1 MADTTRS
8 SHRWRFFRAGGVDQ
22 VRLDR
27 GEDIVH
33 LDELDQKLWVA
44 LSCPVKGLE
53 FDERTLAIL
62 DIDFD
67 GRVRAPEI
75 IAAVRWVDACLK
87 NPEGLVKGVDGL
99 PLSEIDGSTPE
110 GKAVLASATHLLE
123 GLGKADKGVVTVAD
137 ATRTA
142 DLFQM
147 AKLNGDGIVPPES
160 VDDPA
165 ARRVAAEL
173 LDCLGGLAD
182 RSGKPG
188 FDAAKVAAFFEACAA
203 LAAWGKKAE
212 DAKKDVL
219 PFGDATHDAAAA
231 YEAVHAKIDDWF
243 ARCRLAAYDP
253 RSLAALNRKD
263 DVYAELATGMLSASS
278 IETASLPIALVDP
291 GKPLPL
297 GSGVNPAW
305 TASTMRLRDLVVAPL
320 FGKDRTSI
328 TEAEWAKVSAALA
341 PFRAWHG
348 SKAGTVV
355 EKLGLPRVREILASG
370 AKAHLE
376 KAVADD
382 LAAAPRVAAIA
393 DVEKLAR
400 CWRDLHKLVNNFVN
414 FSDFYGR
421 KKAVFQS
428 GTLYLDGRSI
438 DLCVHVND
446 PGKHAQLAVM
456 AKTYLAYVDCT
467 RPSGEKMQIA
477 AAITAGDSDNL
488 FVGRNGLFYDRKG
501 RDWDATIS
509 KIVDNPISIGQAF
522 WAPYK
527 KLLRWIEEQVAK
539 RAAAADAQADAHLQ
553 ASAVAAGATGV
564 PPPGAAP
571 KKLDIGIVAAL
582 GVAVGGITAALGG
595 LLNSLFGL
603 GFFMPLG
610 FLGIVLLVSGPSMLI
625 AWLKLRRR
633 NLGPILDANGWAVN
647 TLTRI
652 NLPLGRSLTDV
663 AKLPPGAERSLVDPF
678 AEQKPKW
685 PKVVLF
691 LVILGGVLFGLWKT
705 GYASKWIGERYVPR
719 PEHLWRFF
727 GDAYPPEPARA
738 PAKSATNESPAK
750 NEPPADKP
758 GK

>member
-62 DIDFD
+62 DLDLD

-75 IAAVRWVDACLK
+75 ITAVRWVDACLK
-87 NPEGLVKGVDGL
+87 SPEGLVKGVDGL

-110 GKAVLASATHLLE
+110 GKKVLASATHLLE
-123 GLGKADKGVVTVAD
+123 GLGKAGTGVVTVAD

-165 ARRVAAEL
+165 ARKVATEIL
-173 LDCLGGLAD
+173 ECLGSVLD

-188 FDAAKVAAFFEACAA
+188 FDAAKVAAFFEACTA
-203 LAAWGKKAE
+203 LAAWGQKAE
-212 DAKKDVL
+212 DARKDVL

-278 IETASLPIALVDP
+278 IETAALPIALVEP

-297 GSGVNPAW
+297 GAGVNPAW
-305 TASTMRLRDLVVAPL
+305 TASTARLRDLVVAPL
-320 FGKDRTSI
+320 LGKDKTSI
-328 TEAEWAKVSAALA
+328 TEADWAKVGAALA

-348 SKAGTVV
+348 SKAGAVV

-370 AKAHLE
+370 AKALLE

-456 AKTYLAYVDCT
+456 AKSYLAYVDCT

-539 RAAAADAQADAHLQ
+539 RAAAADDQASLHLQ
-553 ASAVAAGATGV
+553 ASAAGATGA
-564 PPPGAAP
+564 PPPPAAP

-595 LLNSLFGL
+595 LLNALFGL

-610 FLGIVLLVSGPSMLI
+610 FLGAVLLISGPSMLI

-663 AKLPPGAERSLVDPF
+663 AKLPAGAERSLVDPF
-678 AEQKPKW
+678 AEKKPKW
-685 PKVVLF
+685 PKVLLF
-691 LVILGGVLFGLWKT
+691 LVILGVLLFGFWKT
-705 GYASKWIGERYVPR
+705 AYPSKWVGERYVPR
-719 PEHLWRFF
+719 PANPWRFF
-727 GDAYPPEPARA
+727 GDAYPPAPECA
-738 PAKSATNESPAK
+738 PATTPTPATAPAPVK
-750 NEPPADKP
+750 
-758 GK
+758 